1 MSVHP
6 ETFCAEMQSIKRL
19 LSVIAGTDAD
29 NSTGDNLYFQFP
41 EGTADITL
49 GAGKTFER
57 EITVNRK
64 LRSITTSCD
73 DGITVKIENNNAVW
87 MWAYGSAGHEEFP
100 KGVTIG
106 TLKITVTNSGDAAA
120 RWLCNFVFD

>member
-1 MSVHP
+1 MTIHP
-6 ETFCAEMQSIKRL
+6 ETFCAEMQKIKAL
-19 LSVIAGTDAD
+19 LAVIAGTDN
-29 NSTGDNLYFQFP
+29 NSGDNLYFQFP
-41 EGTADITL
+41 ESSSDISL
-49 GAGKTFER
+49 GAGETFTR

-73 DGITVKIENNNAVW
+73 DGITIKIENNNSVW
-87 MWAYGSAGHEEFP
+87 MWAYGAAGHEEFP

-106 TLKITVTNSGDAAA
+106 TLKITVVNTSDAAA